1 MKTIS
6 IRDSDLGIGEAR
18 PGYISRASAKR
29 ASLMLGLSNSRQDD
43 VIEALGRFAT
53 TPKDWLKPEG
63 ANAEEAEGMLDYVL
77 QNGGRLHVHG
87 MSQIAFD
94 DSKLYVN
101 GSSTVLRRN
110 AAALIEEICV
120 DRSLARSFPDD
131 AGQQDMIRWMLR
143 HGAFEIPETS

>member
-1 MKTIS
+1 
-6 IRDSDLGIGEAR
+6 
-18 PGYISRASAKR
+18 
-29 ASLMLGLSNSRQDD
+29 MLGLPAGRDD
-43 VIEALGRFAT
+43 EVIEALGRFAT
-53 TPKDWLKPEG
+53 TAKDWLKPEG
-63 ANAEEAEGMLDYVL
+63 ANAEEAEGMLGVL
-77 QNGGRLHVHG
+77 RNGGRLHVHG

-110 AAALIEEICV
+110 AAALIEETCV